1 MLIPIL
7 LFSTSLLN
15 AKPSPVFADVRI
27 GSSGPYR
34 FLIDTGSQSSLIDSK
49 LAETLNLRPEYRV
62 EVITQN
68 SSRLLPALKTGR
80 LRIGQ
85 KDLPNTELIFDDLAE
100 AKRLDSS
107 IQGVL
112 GLNAFTGLDFALLP
126 RAGRLDL
133 TSGRPA
139 GEAVPL
145 YRVDE
150 RMAIKAR
157 MGRETLTL
165 ILDSGATHAVLFHT
179 PAAMKKTRAIAANMT
194 TIEGARNTVPTIW
207 SADMFLDNGL
217 KVGMLP
223 AAIVRRPPAQADGLI
238 PTSAFSEVYIDTV
251 RQEAVLVH

>member
-1 MLIPIL
+1 MLIEVL

-15 AKPSPVFADVRI
+15 AKPSPVFADVSI
-27 GSSGPYR
+27 GASGPYR

-49 LAETLNLRPEYRV
+49 LAASLNLKPEYRV
-62 EVITQN
+62 EMITQN
-68 SSRLLPALKTGR
+68 STRLLPALKTGR
-80 LRIGQ
+80 LRVGQ
-85 KDLPNTELIFDDLAE
+85 TELPETELVFHDLAE

-112 GLNAFTGLDFALLP
+112 GLNALAGLDFALLP

-133 TSGRPA
+133 ASGRPA

-145 YRVDE
+145 YQVDD

-179 PAAMKKTRAIAANMT
+179 PEAMRKTPAVEATMT
-194 TIEGARNTVPTIW
+194 TIEGARNVVPTVW
-207 SADMFLDNGL
+207 SADMFLDNGV

-223 AAIVRRPPAQADGLI
+223 AAIVTRPPAQADGLI
-238 PTSAFSEVYIDTV
+238 PTSAFSEVYIDQI
-251 RQEAVLVH
+251 RHEAVLVR